1 MSEQAEQ
8 SLSVTLHL
16 PLRWRVLAA
25 GETTGVHQLG
35 NLALLR
41 VLDGLDGPVP
51 REPTAPERELFQRL
65 DAKLNL
71 MLAMLSSVLSR
82 EQALPPVAELRLS
95 AQQMSWVAAEAP
107 RLGQSVEIS
116 LYPHPQV
123 PVPLVLE
130 GHVAGL
136 APQASGTRIYL
147 QFDALD
153 EDLQAE
159 LEKFIFRQHRQEVRR
174 QRGQPG
180 AEPA

>member
-1 MSEQAEQ
+1 MSEQTEQ

-16 PLRWRVLAA
+16 PLRWRDLPA
-25 GETTGVHQLG
+25 GEMAGGNRLG
-35 NLALLR
+35 NQALLR
-41 VLDGLDGPVP
+41 VLEGLDGPAA
-51 REPTAPERELFQRL
+51 REPAGPERELFQRL

-71 MLAMLSSVLSR
+71 MLSMLSAVLSR

-107 RLGQSVEIS
+107 TLGQCVEVS

-130 GHVAGL
+130 GRVAGL

-159 LEKFIFRQHRQEVRR
+159 LEKFIFRRHRQEVRR
-174 QRGQPG
+174 QRGQSG
-180 AEPA
+180 GDLV